1 MKHQFFQISVFAVC
15 EFLVN
20 AGCVM
25 QKPSRNRSRLG
36 NQSSLVFAFSSADQE
51 EKGQNCFVRLVYG
64 KYGRSQWRAY
74 GTGTDRGGCRR

>member
-1 MKHQFFQISVFAVC
+1 MKHQFFQMSVFAAC
-15 EFLVN
+15 DFLVN
-20 AGCVM
+20 AGYVM

-36 NQSSLVFAFSSADQE
+36 NKSSFVVAFFSADQE
-51 EKGQNCFVRLVYG
+51 EKCPNCFVRLVYG